1 MNRARITYQ
10 GAYHHVMNRGIK
22 GVDIFSDDK
31 AKDYFLSALEEKSKK
46 LKMRI
51 LTYCIMDNHY
61 HLILQN
67 SSERLSDFM
76 KQLNAQY
83 GIYYRKREGG
93 KGYVFQG
100 RYKSTLIQ
108 EDRYLDMAIVYVLLN
123 PVRKGEV
130 SDPYGYRW
138 SSIHEYFS
146 GYDSSIVDNKFVE
159 GIFKRIERFKE
170 LLNEWT
176 NKDIEVKNTKLGG
189 VIGESDFIEKA
200 LKQFNR
206 RKVKTK
212 SKRRRKEDYIFE
224 PSEEVIRRF
233 EEEKGIEIQD
243 INTNT
248 VKGKRLRVE
257 LLILLKDK
265 AGLKY
270 TEILKYPLFYQL
282 KYSSLGK
289 LYERAREKM
298 KENDI

>member
-1 MNRARITYQ
+1 M
-10 GAYHHVMNRGIK
+10 
-22 GVDIFSDDK
+22 DIFSDDK

-51 LTYCIMDNHY
+51 LAYCIMDNHY

-130 SDPYGYRW
+130 SDPYRYRW

>member
-1 MNRARITYQ
+1 M
-10 GAYHHVMNRGIK
+10 
-22 GVDIFSDDK
+22 DIFSNDR

-51 LTYCIMDNHY
+51 LAYCIMDNHY

-130 SDPYGYRW
+130 FDPYRYRW

-159 GIFKRIERFKE
+159 GIFKRKERFKE
-170 LLNEWT
+170 LLNEWM
-176 NKDIEVKNTKLGG
+176 NKDIGVKNTKLGG
-189 VIGESDFIEKA
+189 VIGGSNFIEKA

-224 PSEEVIRRF
+224 PAEEVIRRF
-233 EEEKGIEIQD
+233 EEDNGIEIQD

-248 VKGKRLRVE
+248 IKGKRLRVE

-289 LYERAREKM
+289 LYERACEKM